1 VRLASYQLDS
11 YSYSF
16 EPEKIR
22 NTYTTKNTRQRIRFE
37 NPDVIFNV
45 SEKLTQSEFELFE
58 TYVNE
63 TLNNGADS
71 FSGNYWDGAGETQT
85 TISIVNGD
93 YQFTYISPNLI
104 EVSYQIERKNRDL
117 AYGGTLYLF
126 GELGIDDAWVNALED
141 TVNNNAL

>member
-1 VRLASYQLDS
+1 MRLANYQLDS

-16 EPEKIR
+16 EPQKIR

-37 NPDVIFNV
+37 NPDIIFSV
-45 SEKLTQSEFELFE
+45 SEKLTQAEFESFE

-71 FSGNYWDGAGETQT
+71 FSGNYWDGAGETQA

-93 YQFTYISPNLI
+93 YEFTYIAPNLI
-104 EVSYQIERKNRDL
+104 EVSYQIERKDRDL
-117 AYGGTLYLF
+117 AYGGALYLF
-126 GELGIDDAWVNALED
+126 SEEGIDDAWVNALED
-141 TVNNNAL
+141 MVNNNAL